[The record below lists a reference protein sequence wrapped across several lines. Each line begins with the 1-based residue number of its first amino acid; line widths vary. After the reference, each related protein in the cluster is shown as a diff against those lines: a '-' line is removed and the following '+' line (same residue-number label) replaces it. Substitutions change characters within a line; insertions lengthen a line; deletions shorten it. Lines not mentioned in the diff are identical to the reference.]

1 MTKNINSKLTKLF
14 LLSCANAAIMTAISN
29 QAMAARAVF
38 GEINSEQ
45 TVAFLLKNED
55 PRLAAL
61 KKQVKAEIAM
71 QDLNALNNPL
81 QRLVFAYG
89 NEDVSTQ
96 NKKKVLNSLM
106 ASPLSNK
113 QIEHILFK
121 SNIDDLDAKEIKTNF
136 GLAEESE
143 ILKLVKN
150 NATPLQKRILF
161 NAVENYANEQFVDV
175 LINSSNNSTQRKK
188 ILNFVDTATLYSFVN
203 AMGEV
208 LDQEIDAEKT
218 TKLFQDQGLIAQ
230 DRKLTGK
237 EISTL
242 I

>member
-1 MTKNINSKLTKLF
+1 
-14 LLSCANAAIMTAISN
+14 MTAISN

-136 GLAEESE
+136 GLAEENE

-188 ILNFVDTATLYSFVN
+188 ILNFVDTAALYSFVN

-218 TKLFQDQGLIAQ
+218 KLFQDKGLIAQ